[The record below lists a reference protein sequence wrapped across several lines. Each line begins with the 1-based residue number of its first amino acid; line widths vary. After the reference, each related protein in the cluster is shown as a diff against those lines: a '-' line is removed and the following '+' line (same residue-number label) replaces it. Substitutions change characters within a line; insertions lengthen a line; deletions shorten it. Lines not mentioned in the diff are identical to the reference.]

1 MGEVIG
7 LLFAALYGLGTLI
20 YRAAVRRRAAVAA
33 RAAALTP
40 RQQAIADAESAAG
53 PAPPPA
59 PPMTAASPE
68 AVTAFQRREQE
79 LKAEAEAARAYFRR
93 REQEVR
99 AERDRL
105 GLGAPPPAPPAFV
118 PPPVVG
124 REATTAD
131 FESQEQAL
139 QSSEP
144 ARLRATRPAAST
156 AALPKLALSL
166 KGDDLLRA
174 VILQEVLGPPLS
186 RRSRRPRS

>member
-1 MGEVIG
+1 MGEIIG
-7 LLFAALYGLGTLI
+7 LLFAGLYGLGTLI
-20 YRAAVRRRAAVAA
+20 YRAAVRRRAAATA

-40 RQQAIADAESAAG
+40 RQQAIADAESAAR
-53 PAPPPA
+53 PAPPA
-59 PPMTAASPE
+59 PPTTAASPE
-68 AVTAFQRREQE
+68 AVTAFQRREQD

-105 GLGAPPPAPPAFV
+105 GLGTPPPAPPAFV

-144 ARLRATRPAAST
+144 ARLRVMRPAAPPPP
-156 AALPKLALSL
+156 LPKLALSL

-186 RRSRRPRS
+186 RRPRLPRS